1 MSCIVEVALP
11 VPLRARFDYRAAIPA
26 PQPGCRVRVPFGRR
40 HMVAVV
46 LAVKTRSELA
56 DEKLKTVDQV
66 LDAKPLLDAGL
77 LALLEWS
84 ARYYQAPIG
93 EVVFAALPAA
103 LREGR
108 AAARPQVHYWQLT
121 DAGRDITADH
131 CRRAPKQWGLLR
143 YLHTHGMTDSA
154 TLNAAGF
161 DQTLRRRLLEKQW
174 ICVSEQEHTPT
185 ASPVTAR
192 ATPLKLTREQALAVA
207 AINASHGQFA
217 CHLLDGVTG
226 SGKTEVYLQTIAP
239 VLARGE
245 QVLVLV
251 PEIGLTPQTLAR
263 FADRFSEPVTV
274 LHSGLNDSE
283 RLSAWLDAHSGRA
296 RIIIGT
302 RSAVFTPLPRLGLL
316 IIDEEHDASFKQQ
329 EGFRYHGRD
338 LAVLRASRQGCP
350 VVLGSATPSLE
361 SLYHALAGKYRH
373 LTLRQRAGQ
382 AVQTRNSLLD
392 IKQVRLQAGLAPQ
405 LLERMEQHLLA
416 GNQVLLFLNRR
427 GFAPALLCHECGW
440 LAKCDRC
447 DAYYTWHRQE
457 QRLCCHHC
465 GAERPVLHQCGQCGS
480 TQLIAAGVGT
490 EQVEHF
496 LAERFPDYPLV
507 RIDRDNTR
515 RKGQLDRYLEQIRDG
530 HYRILL
536 GTQML
541 AKGHHFP
548 DVTLVGLLDVDGAL
562 FSADYRAP
570 EKLAQLLIQV
580 AGRAGRA
587 SKPGQVVVQTHH
599 PEHPL
604 LQELTNNGYADFAR
618 DALEERRQTQLP
630 PYSFQALLRAEATG
644 EHAPQQF
651 LQPLAET
658 LRGWPLAL
666 EVLGPMPAP
675 MPRRAGKHRW
685 QLLLQ
690 SQERG
695 PLHQACAALQQC
707 CADSPLT
714 RQVRWSIDIDPQ
726 DFT

>member
-1 MSCIVEVALP
+1 MSCIVEVVLP
-11 VPLRARFDYRAAIPA
+11 VPLRARFDYRAAMPA

-40 HMVAVV
+40 YMVGVI
-46 LAVKTRSELA
+46 LAVKTTSELA
-56 DEKLKTVDQV
+56 EEKLKSVDQV
-66 LDAKPLLDAGL
+66 LDTEPLLDNGL

-84 ARYYQAPIG
+84 ARYYQAPLG
-93 EVVFAALPAA
+93 EAVFAALPTA

-108 AAARPQVHYWQLT
+108 AATRPQVQYWQLT
-121 DAGRDITADH
+121 ENGRQITAEQ
-131 CRRAPKQWGLLR
+131 CRRAPKQWRLLQ
-143 YLHTHGMTDSA
+143 YLQTHGMTDSA
-154 TLNAAGF
+154 TLNDQGF
-161 DQTLRRRLLEKQW
+161 EQSLRRRLLTKQW
-174 ICVSEQEHTPT
+174 IGTTEQLPPSEPEPT
-185 ASPVTAR
+185 A
-192 ATPLKLTREQALAVA
+192 ATEPLKLTREQALAVA
-207 AINASHGQFA
+207 AINASHGQFV

-226 SGKTEVYLQTIAP
+226 SGKTEVYLQAIAP
-239 VLARGE
+239 VLARGQ

-263 FADRFSEPVTV
+263 FADRFNEPVAV

-283 RLSAWLDAHSGRA
+283 RLGAWLDAHSGRA
-296 RIIIGT
+296 RIVIGT
-302 RSAVFTPLPRLGLL
+302 RSAVFTPLPRLGLV
-316 IIDEEHDASFKQQ
+316 IIDEEHDTSFKQQ

-338 LAVLRASRQGCP
+338 LAVLRASRLGCP
-350 VVLGSATPSLE
+350 VILGSATPSLE
-361 SLYHALAGKYRH
+361 SLYHAQSGKYRH
-373 LTLRQRAGQ
+373 LTLRQRAGH
-382 AVQTRNSLLD
+382 AVPTRNSLLD
-392 IKQVRLQAGLAPQ
+392 IKQARLQAGLSPQ
-405 LLERMEQHLLA
+405 LLEQMEQHLGA

-427 GFAPALLCHECGW
+427 GFAPALMCHECGW

-447 DAYYTWHRQE
+447 DAFYTWHRQE

-465 GAERPVLHQCGQCGS
+465 GSERPVLHQCGQCGS

-515 RKGQLDRYLEQIRDG
+515 RKGQLDRYLEQIRQG

-570 EKLAQLLIQV
+570 EKLAQLLVQV

-644 EHAPQQF
+644 EQLPQQF
-651 LQPLAET
+651 LQQLADT
-658 LRGWPLAL
+658 LRSWPLPL

-675 MPRRAGKHRW
+675 MPRRAGKYRW

-690 SQERG
+690 SLERG
-695 PLHQACAALQQC
+695 PLHQACAALHQSG
-707 CADSPLT
+707 ADNPLA

-726 DFT
+726 DFN